1 MKKISGFTLL
11 ELLVVISLIGLLT
24 AIAAVN
30 FQSTNQRA
38 RDGKRQA
45 GLEQIRTA
53 LEIARA
59 DSVDNTYPTDVDS
72 LVTGSYLPTLPTDP
86 KNFSYKYSPSADYR
100 TYSLCAHLERGDV
113 SDGCGGTEACG
124 DVCNYQVKNP

>member
-45 GLEQIRTA
+45 DLEQMRTA

-59 DSVDNTYPTDVDS
+59 DSASCIWRLN
-72 LVTGSYLPTLPTDP
+72 LG
-86 KNFSYKYSPSADYR
+86 
-100 TYSLCAHLERGDV
+100 
-113 SDGCGGTEACG
+113 
-124 DVCNYQVKNP
+124 

>member
-1 MKKISGFTLL
+1 MTKGFTLL

-45 GLEQIRTA
+45 DLEQMRTA

-59 DSVDNTYPTDVDS
+59 DSADNTYPTNLNN
-72 LVTGSYLPTLPTDP
+72 LVTGSYLPSLPADP
-86 KNFSYKYSPSADYR
+86 KSFSYVYAPAADYR
-100 TYSLCAHLERGDV
+100 TYSLCAHLEKGDT
-113 SDGCGGTEACG
+113 SDSCGGTEACG
-124 DVCNYQVKNP
+124 DACNYVVKNP

>member
-1 MKKISGFTLL
+1 MKNAGFTLL

-45 GLEQIRTA
+45 DLEQMRTA

-59 DSVDNTYPTDVDS
+59 DSANNTYPTDLNG

-86 KNFSYKYSPSADYR
+86 KSFGYSYSPSADYR
-100 TYSLCAHLERGDV
+100 TYSLCAHLEKGDT

-124 DVCNYQVKNP
+124 DTCNYQVKNP